1 MRWNCPHCQAALEV
15 EDQQLQV
22 GWNFSR
28 CSSCRG
34 HSMVRRTEV
43 NVVRLDHAPG
53 TGETVISSRPWI
65 APQERA
71 FTTPPPPP
79 SAAMMTSSSDAIE
92 ATVITPASAQ
102 TRATKATHRTP
113 SRVWVTAVIGICF
126 LLGLTVYQES
136 KLLIRSAQN
145 ALNSR
150 SNLYARN
157 EVSLE
162 NNSVQNGNESQAS
175 PTIASQN
182 DTLQSSSGAPV
193 RENLL
198 PSVKVNVRQAILRTG
213 PGTTHAV
220 SGSALNG
227 TLLNVVGSQDAWL
240 QVNSPFAMGQTAW
253 IRSDLVQIVK
263 D

>member
-65 APQERA
+65 APQERV
-71 FTTPPPPP
+71 FVTPPPPP
-79 SAAMMTSSSDAIE
+79 SAAMMATSSETLD
-92 ATVITPASAQ
+92 ATVIPSAPARSAK
-102 TRATKATHRTP
+102 TAISTP
-113 SRVWVTAVIGICF
+113 SRVWVVAAIGICF

-136 KLLIRSAQN
+136 RSLIRSAQT

-150 SNLYARN
+150 SSLYARS
-157 EVSLE
+157 EAPME
-162 NNSVQNGNESQAS
+162 SVPAQNGNESQAA
-175 PTIASQN
+175 PTMAVQN
-182 DTLQSSSGAPV
+182 DSLQSSSGAPV

-198 PSVKVNVRQAILRTG
+198 PSVKVNVRHAILRMG
-213 PGTTHAV
+213 PGTAHAV

-240 QVNSPFAMGQTAW
+240 QVNSPFTVGQTAW
-253 IRSDLVQIVK
+253 IRSDLVQVVK

>member
-65 APQERA
+65 APQERV
-71 FTTPPPPP
+71 FTTPPPP
-79 SAAMMTSSSDAIE
+79 SAAMM
-92 ATVITPASAQ
+92 ATVSEPVDAPVIPPTPA
-102 TRATKATHRTP
+102 RAARTSHRTP
-113 SRVWVTAVIGICF
+113 SRVLVVAAIGVCF
-126 LLGLTVYQES
+126 LLGLTIYQES
-136 KLLIRSAQN
+136 RSLIRSAQT
-145 ALNSR
+145 ALHSR

-157 EVSLE
+157 DAPLE
-162 NNSVQNGNESQAS
+162 NAPTQNGNESQAA
-175 PTIASQN
+175 PAMAAQN
-182 DTLQSSSGAPV
+182 DSLQSSSGAPV

-198 PSVKVNVRQAILRTG
+198 PSVKVNVRTAILRAG
-213 PGTTHAV
+213 PGTAHAV

-240 QVNSPFAMGQTAW
+240 QVNSPFAIGQTAW
-253 IRSDLVQIVK
+253 IRSDLVQVVK
-263 D
+263 N

>member
-65 APQERA
+65 APQERV

-79 SAAMMTSSSDAIE
+79 SAAMMAASSEPLE
-92 ATVITPASAQ
+92 ATVIPSAPARSAK
-102 TRATKATHRTP
+102 TVISAP
-113 SRVWVTAVIGICF
+113 SRVWVVAAIGICS

-136 KLLIRSAQN
+136 RSLIRSAQT

-150 SNLYARN
+150 SNLYSRN
-157 EVSLE
+157 ETPLE
-162 NNSVQNGNESQAS
+162 TSPVQNGNESQAS
-175 PTIASQN
+175 STITAQN

-198 PSVKVNVRQAILRTG
+198 PSVKVNVRHAILRMG
-213 PGTTHAV
+213 PGTAHAV

-240 QVNSPFAMGQTAW
+240 QVNSPFTVGQTAW
-253 IRSDLVQIVK
+253 IRSDLVQVVK